1 MSVHDQ
7 IGTPAGKRH
16 YVRGLFATIADRYDF
31 ITVVLSY
38 GQDRRW
44 KRRLVDL
51 AAARPGLTALDLA
64 TGTGDIAFGLAARG
78 AAVVGLD
85 VTPRM
90 IELAQ
95 AKAGA
100 GRNVRFVV
108 GDMLALPFPGRSFDV
123 VTVGYGLRNVTDL
136 DTAIDELFRVTR
148 PGGRVVSLDF
158 NRPANRVVRALYLAY
173 LTSVGGA
180 LGWALHRDPDTYRY
194 IPASLR
200 TYPGARGVAAM
211 LRARGFV
218 RVAPHPVLGGL
229 MSIHIGTRSVSEKLE
244 HAPTGLEAGG
254 SRLEAG
260 APEAGRL

>member
-1 MSVHDQ
+1 MSVHEQ
-7 IGTPAGKRH
+7 IGTPTGKRR
-16 YVRGLFATIADRYDF
+16 YVRALFATIADRYDF

-51 AAARPGLTALDLA
+51 AAPRPGLRALDLA

-95 AKAGA
+95 AKTGA
-100 GRNVRFVV
+100 RRNVRFVV
-108 GDMLALPFPGRSFDV
+108 GDMLALPFPGRSFDL

-136 DTAIDELFRVTR
+136 DTAIHELFRVVK

-158 NRPANRVVRALYLAY
+158 NRPASRVVRALYLAY
-173 LTSVGGA
+173 LTIVGGA
-180 LGWALHRDPDTYRY
+180 LGWA
-194 IPASLR
+194 
-200 TYPGARGVAAM
+200 
-211 LRARGFV
+211 
-218 RVAPHPVLGGL
+218 
-229 MSIHIGTRSVSEKLE
+229 
-244 HAPTGLEAGG
+244 
-254 SRLEAG
+254 
-260 APEAGRL
+260 